1 MVDTNSIIE
10 GTVKFR
16 DGKKWKWRWCVMR
29 KLSPVADCLHLQLY
43 RDSKDRCKLGHTKAS
58 LSLQHFLGVETGFT
72 LDKES
77 NTIAIL
83 CQDVTVI
90 LAFDTRERL
99 IQWQVKIANN
109 LGEDQQFL
117 IQISSVPPKSK
128 IQLGPARLHVQEL
141 RFCLTSGVPPKLH
154 GCWEIAHLRRYGVV
168 DGKFCFEGGSRCNK
182 GEGLHVLV
190 TDQAEDVERAVR
202 LASQSKL
209 FTRRRNTLS
218 RNMSVMDSP
227 SRKASQSRSGAL
239 SCADSVTLAG
249 GDGSCCC
256 CTEECSCPQDGDD
269 FPYACSHRHSPFWP
283 SAESSRV
290 GGDLDSNYGCGDT
303 TSVRE
308 MPDSVSQIH
317 GESWGLTLDMSRG
330 NRSAME
336 RCTSCFSKLGGPAMS
351 RSSTCT
357 PGTPLAPAWPVE
369 SANSAA
375 AGCCHHP
382 AGHGH
387 HHVLHHVAPAAH
399 RTSVCDRMSM
409 SSHDSSETSEYSVPR
424 LSRLAA
430 STTGCSEAEGAQC
443 QCPPARPPKPCQD
456 QTSPSKKKRKAPMP
470 LPVHQPVPDDG
481 KDKDYVVHACPCHNP
496 CLRLDN
502 GPHVGP
508 YENYDVPRPLAAH
521 LKECSKSPAP
531 GDASQVLSLSG
542 AAGPDEYYD
551 TPKNMKEVLARVD
564 EVDQYGNYD
573 TPPPGR
579 VLAAPCAFMLK
590 CTKKTT
596 VVSQD
601 GRTVLESEQMAV
613 RTGDCPCQ
621 RVTCWPL
628 ASYCRKGNGV
638 DNSAVVK
645 VRLSGQ
651 GKMPVVNQRGEV
663 ELYATIDR
671 SKKTNRRKSLK
682 DEEDAEGAAA
692 PTDTAMLNYENVEV
706 VSEAEAKAEVT
717 VTDGPADCP
726 NYANIHFAQSL
737 ELYENSRDVLVKA
750 GITQREAQALAQQMA
765 DCGKMCAKCGHCQPG
780 RENGDHGEA
789 NGGPTGPAGPAS
801 TSSSG
806 TVNGSANGA
815 CNGAAHGRLLDDYM
829 MMDPNNPPSASA
841 SAAPADTAARPDCK
855 NFPGYLPMSPLSNGA
870 SQQPAPAAPAPAPT
884 AATPAKS
891 DLMRMALDRING
903 GEKSASIPSLAQNGP
918 SVDRAKKR
926 VDSEFVRVP
935 GSAMLMGSPHLR
947 RVADLDRGDQESR
960 RQQLLARRRSNS
972 ADSSRYLDQ
981 EEQDSAPSSRV
992 SSVNSLLSQ
1001 CEAQNGEDAT
1011 LDDDEAT
1018 EPCAEAAAQDVE
1030 PDSVA
1035 SAASASG
1042 STASIQTLV
1051 QTADVASPSSSPCSA
1066 AVHIRR
1072 SSSVPCKGNNRDS
1085 SSSNDSGVSIG
1096 SLHRH
1101 RGADFTEFELPLTTA
1116 LSTHYRVG
1124 AHRLAGAQGACH
1136 HASLQRRSKSSDPLK
1151 EITFQFHR
1159 MSAHPKSSSAE
1170 AEVPV
1175 CPAKKGRSSPSSDG
1189 VAPVPYMDC
1198 NSTSSGTSDMSDYIE
1213 TLSLSSHSSSD
1224 NPDCMRLQATT
1235 TLRPRSGK
1243 EYQKIDRSLLD
1254 RDIKVGGR
1262 LSGQTIMGSV
1272 PEKSECESPSPGY
1285 QSMAASP

>member
-117 IQISSVPPKSK
+117 IQISSAPPKSK
-128 IQLGPARLHVQEL
+128 IQPGPARLHVQEL
-141 RFCLTSGVPPKLH
+141 RFCLTSGVPPKLQ

-168 DGKFCFEGGSRCNK
+168 EGKFCFEGGSRCGK
-182 GEGLHVLV
+182 GEGVHVLV
-190 TDQAEDVERAVR
+190 SDQAEDLERALR
-202 LASQSKL
+202 LAAQSKL
-209 FTRRRNTLS
+209 FTRRRTLS

-227 SRKASQSRSGAL
+227 SRKTSQSRSGTL
-239 SCADSVTLAG
+239 SCADSVILTG
-249 GDGSCCC
+249 VGDGSCCC
-256 CTEECSCPQDGDD
+256 SEDCACPQDGDD
-269 FPYACSHRHSPFWP
+269 FPYGSHRHSPFWP

-303 TSVRE
+303 ASVRE
-308 MPDSVSQIH
+308 MPASCMPDSVSQIH
-317 GESWGLTLDMSRG
+317 GDAWGLALGDSLQRG

-336 RCTSCFSKLGGPAMS
+336 RCTSCFSKLGAPAMS

-357 PGTPLAPAWPVE
+357 PGTPLAPAWPTE
-369 SANSAA
+369 QPAPAA
-375 AGCCHHP
+375 PCCHHNLLNN
-382 AGHGH
+382 H
-387 HHVLHHVAPAAH
+387 HLHMHHAATTP
-399 RTSVCDRMSM
+399 RPKTAASSICDRMSM

-424 LSRLAA
+424 LSYLSNGCGCA
-430 STTGCSEAEGAQC
+430 SPAQC

-470 LPVHQPVPDDG
+470 LPEEELG
-481 KDKDYVVHACPCHNP
+481 KDKDYVVHACACHNP
-496 CLRLDN
+496 QLCLRLGDEA
-502 GPHVGP
+502 PHVGP
-508 YENYDVPRPLAAH
+508 YENYDVPRPLAAQ
-521 LKECSKSPAP
+521 LKDGAA
-531 GDASQVLSLSG
+531 DQSQVLSLSG
-542 AAGPDEYYD
+542 SAGPDEYYD
-551 TPKNMKEVLARVD
+551 TPKNVKECLSRTED
-564 EVDQYGNYD
+564 GPDQYGNYD
-573 TPPPGR
+573 TPPSAKAVAGM
-579 VLAAPCAFMLK
+579 AAPCAFVMK
-590 CTKKTT
+590 CAKKTA

-601 GRTVLESEQMAV
+601 GRTVLE
-613 RTGDCPCQ
+613 GDLNRECPCQ
-621 RVTCWPL
+621 RVACWPL
-628 ASYCRKGNGV
+628 AYCRRGNGV

-682 DEEDAEGAAA
+682 AEDEDADAHKHRPSD
-692 PTDTAMLNYENVEV
+692 PTLNYENLDVLT
-706 VSEAEAKAEVT
+706 EAEAKAEQDAET
-717 VTDGPADCP
+717 EDPCP
-726 NYANIHFAQSL
+726 NYANIHFAQTL
-737 ELYENSRDVLVKA
+737 DLYENSRDVLQRA
-750 GITQREAQALAQQMA
+750 GITAKEAESLAHQITS
-765 DCGKMCAKCGHCQPG
+765 CTKMCSKCGHCQPG
-780 RENGDHGEA
+780 KEA
-789 NGGPTGPAGPAS
+789 DDEADASPAPSANTSNTS
-801 TSSSG
+801 TSSTITS
-806 TVNGSANGA
+806 TNG
-815 CNGAAHGRLLDDYM
+815 RLDDYM
-829 MMDPNNPPSASA
+829 MMDPNQPPA
-841 SAAPADTAARPDCK
+841 AAPAEASPRPGGK
-855 NFPGYLPMSPLSNGA
+855 NFPGYLHMSPLTGAQQTNG
-870 SQQPAPAAPAPAPT
+870 PAAAPAPVAPAVPAL
-884 AATPAKS
+884 AANKA
-891 DLMRMALDRING
+891 DLMRMALDRLNG
-903 GEKSASIPSLAQNGP
+903 GLASSSEKSASIPSLAQQAGAP
-918 SVDRAKKR
+918 YVDRAKKR
-926 VDSEFVRVP
+926 IDSEFVRIP
-935 GSAMLMGSPHLR
+935 GSAMLMGSLGSPHLR
-947 RVADLDRGDQESR
+947 RDMSHDQESR
-960 RQQLLARRRSNS
+960 RMQMLARRRSNS
-972 ADSSRYLDQ
+972 ADSSRYLDEH
-981 EEQDSAPSSRV
+981 EESEPSSRV

-1001 CEAQNGEDAT
+1001 CEVAHSNGHGEEE
-1011 LDDDEAT
+1011 DDDVEEA
-1018 EPCAEAAAQDVE
+1018 PCCASAQDGAQDAE
-1030 PDSVA
+1030 PDSEPSGVA
-1035 SAASASG
+1035 STSG
-1042 STASIQTLV
+1042 SSASIQTLV
-1051 QTADVASPSSSPCSA
+1051 QETGGAGSTSSSSSA
-1066 AVHIRR
+1066 GVHIRR

-1096 SLHRH
+1096 SMRH
-1101 RGADFTEFELPLTTA
+1101 RATDFVEFELPLTTA
-1116 LSTHYRVG
+1116 LSTNWR
-1124 AHRLAGAQGACH
+1124 AQRLAGSQGACM

-1159 MSAHPKSSSAE
+1159 MGTGPKSSSAE

-1175 CPAKKGRSSPSSDG
+1175 CPTKKGRSSPNSD
-1189 VAPVPYMDC
+1189 VPPVPYMDC
-1198 NSTSSGTSDMSDYIE
+1198 TSTSSGTSDMSDYIE

-1254 RDIKVGGR
+1254 RDMKVGR
-1262 LSGQTIMGSV
+1262 TASQTIMGSV